1 MPLPT
6 ESYGDSLGL
15 VPESFPDP
23 AQDLPAPEGGGT
35 QEAVLAGGCFWCVEA
50 VYKALDGVLEVTS
63 GYAGGDA
70 ETADYR
76 TVCSGRT
83 EHAEVVRVRFDPA
96 RISYGTLLKV
106 FFAVAHDPT
115 QLDRQGADIGRQYRS
130 AIFPVDAEQKAV
142 AEAYIAQLDSA
153 GVFGSPIV
161 TTLEPLEAF
170 FEAEDYHQ
178 DYAARNPSQP
188 YIAYNTAPKLAKLS
202 KQFGDR
208 LKKA

>member
-23 AQDLPAPEGGGT
+23 AQDLPTAADGSP

-50 VYKALDGVLEVTS
+50 VYRALDGVLDVTS
-63 GYAGGDA
+63 GYSGDSA

-76 TVCSGRT
+76 SVCSGRT
-83 EHAEVVRVRFDPA
+83 NHAEVVRIHFDPS

-115 QLDRQGADIGRQYRS
+115 QLDRQGADVGRQYRS
-130 AIFPVDAEQKAV
+130 AIFPLGQSQKDV
-142 AEAYIAQLDSA
+142 AEAYIAQLDAA
-153 GVFGSPIV
+153 GAFASRIA
-161 TTLEPLEAF
+161 TTIEPLESF

-178 DYAARNPSQP
+178 DYAARNPTQP

-202 KQFGDR
+202 KHFADR
-208 LKKA
+208 LKKG